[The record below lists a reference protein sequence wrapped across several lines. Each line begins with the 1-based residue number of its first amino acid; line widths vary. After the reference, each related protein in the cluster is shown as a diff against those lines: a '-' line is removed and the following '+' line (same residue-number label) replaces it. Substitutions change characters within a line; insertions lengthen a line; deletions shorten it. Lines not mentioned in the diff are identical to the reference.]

1 MSYTAA
7 GVILSGM
14 DKLVRLAAK
23 TLKKLFGQKFYN
35 KTDVL
40 GHTLE
45 AWVAAAVN
53 GFPGCRLKVIGVTGT
68 NGKTTTVNFLANILQ
83 EAGYKPG
90 VSTTANFRIGDE
102 DWENDLNMTVT
113 SPWRLQKL
121 LKRMRS
127 AQVDWAVL
135 EVTSHALHQGR
146 MAGVSFNIGV
156 MTNLSPDHLDYHGSV
171 ENYAAAKAKLLR
183 RAKKAVVLNHDDDWY
198 EYFRER
204 AQHAVYTYGLH
215 EDASVRC
222 DRTKLRAD
230 GSKIRIR
237 YGERVLHADLHLPGQ
252 FNVYNALAAATVA
265 FGLEI
270 EWQAVQSGLEGLEGV
285 PGRMEPVHAGQKF
298 SVIIDYAHTPD
309 AFVNVLKSIKPLTK
323 GRVIV
328 VFGGAPT
335 HDYKELGSAAG
346 KLADVAI
353 ITDDEPMH
361 KDPQEIRRI
370 IVESAQESGHARVD
384 EVADR
389 REGMAR
395 AFAMAGPK
403 DTVML
408 LGLGHQKHRRV
419 GGERIE
425 WSEKDV
431 ARELLHENS
440 ANTTIKSKKR

>member
-1 MSYTAA
+1 
-7 GVILSGM
+7 M
-14 DKLVRLAAK
+14 DKLVRLVAK
-23 TLKKLFGQKFYN
+23 TLKKLLGQGFYN
-35 KTDVL
+35 KTNVL

-45 AWVAAAVN
+45 AWMAATVN
-53 GFPGCRLKVIGVTGT
+53 GFPGRRLRVIGVTGT

-121 LKRMRS
+121 LKRMHA

-146 MAGVSFNIGV
+146 MSGIKFDIGA

-171 ENYAAAKAKLLR
+171 ENYAAAKAKLLH

-204 AQHAVYTYGLH
+204 ARHAIYTYGIH
-215 EDASVRC
+215 DDASVRC

-230 GSKIRIR
+230 GSKIRMR

-270 EWQAVQSGLEGLEGV
+270 QWQAVQSGLEGLKGV
-285 PGRMEPVHAGQKF
+285 PGRMEPVRVGQKF

-309 AFVNVLKSIKPLTK
+309 AFVNVLKSVKPLTEGK
-323 GRVIV
+323 VII

-335 HDYKELGSAAG
+335 HDYAELGSVAG
-346 KLADVAI
+346 KLADVVVV
-353 ITDDEPMH
+353 TDDEPMH
-361 KDPQEIRRI
+361 KDPDEIRTS
-370 IVESAQESGHARVD
+370 IVESAQESDHAQVH

-389 REGMAR
+389 REGMAQ
-395 AFAMAGPK
+395 AFAMAGSK

-408 LGLGHQKHRRV
+408 LCLGHQKYRRI
-419 GGERIE
+419 GSEEKIP
-425 WSEKDV
+425 WSERDV
-431 ARELLHENS
+431 AEELLKAQGS
-440 ANTTIKSKKR
+440 